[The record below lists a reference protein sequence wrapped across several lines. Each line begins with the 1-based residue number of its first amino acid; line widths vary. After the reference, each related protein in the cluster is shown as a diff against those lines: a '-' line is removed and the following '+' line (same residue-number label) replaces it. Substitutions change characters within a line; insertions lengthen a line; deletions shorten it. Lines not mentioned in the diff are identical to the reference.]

1 MVSRPTSPTLTALM
15 LGSAL
20 ALSACTS
27 SGPLDWDLRSRD
39 STADAARQA
48 TANRPSA
55 DARGIISYPDYQVA
69 VAARGDTVAG
79 VAARVGVSP
88 EELASTNALQATDP
102 LRQGEVLLLPRR
114 VAAAAPAGGFGGAS
128 GPVDVSAIATTALD
142 RVGPSPTTAT
152 PAPAPVVR
160 GTEPVR
166 HKVARGET
174 AFTIARTYNVS
185 AKALAEW
192 NGLGPDLGVR
202 EGQTLII
209 PVANGPAPV
218 LETVVTPPGSGS
230 PTPEPP
236 SAKTPLPDEKTAP
249 AAQKPKETPASP
261 DLGADRTAA
270 SSPKFVMPVQGNIIR
285 AYVKKKNEGIGIAA
299 AAGAPVKAAAGGT
312 VAAITK
318 DTDQVPIIV
327 IRHDGGLL
335 TVYAGVDGL
344 KVKKG
349 DPVSAGQTIA
359 VVRQANPS
367 FLHFEVR
374 RGVESLDPAGFLQ

>member
-1 MVSRPTSPTLTALM
+1 MRIVFRPTSPTLTALM

-20 ALSACTS
+20 ALSACNS

-39 STADAARQA
+39 STTDAARQA

-55 DARGIISYPDYQVA
+55 DQRGIISYPDYQVA
-69 VAARGDTVAG
+69 IAQSGDTVAS
-79 VAARVGVSP
+79 VAARIGIP
-88 EELASTNALQATDP
+88 PAELASNNALQATDP

-114 VAAAAPAGGFGGAS
+114 VAAAAPGGFGAPS
-128 GPVDVSAIATTALD
+128 APVDVSAIATTALD
-142 RVGPSPTTAT
+142 RLGPSPTTA
-152 PAPAPVVR
+152 APIAN
-160 GTEPVR
+160 GSEPVR

-192 NGLGPDLGVR
+192 NGLGADLGVR

-218 LETVVTPPGSGS
+218 LEPVVTQPGSGS

-236 SAKTPLPDEKTAP
+236 SAKTPLPDEKITP

-261 DLGADRTAA
+261 DLGADRTKA
-270 SSPKFVMPVQGNIIR
+270 SSAKFVMPVQGNIIR
-285 AYVKKKNEGIGIAA
+285 AYAKNKNEGIDIAA
-299 AAGAPVKAAAGGT
+299 SAGAPVKAAAGGT
-312 VAAITK
+312 IAAITK
-318 DTDQVPIIV
+318 DTDQVPIVV
-327 IRHDGGLL
+327 IRHAEGLL
-335 TVYAGVDGL
+335 TVYAGLDGL
-344 KVKKG
+344 KINKG
-349 DPVSAGQTIA
+349 DPVSAGQTIG

-367 FLHFEVR
+367 FVHFEVR
-374 RGVESLDPAGFLQ
+374 RGVESLDPSGFLQ

>member
-1 MVSRPTSPTLTALM
+1 MRIVSRPTSPTLTALL

-27 SGPLDWDLRSRD
+27 TGPLDWDLRSRD
-39 STADAARQA
+39 NTTDAARQA

-55 DARGIISYPDYQVA
+55 DQRGIISYPDYQVA
-69 VAARGDTVAG
+69 VAQRGDSVAS
-79 VAARVGVSP
+79 VAARIGLAP
-88 EELASTNALQATDP
+88 EELASTNALKATDP

-114 VAAAAPAGGFGGAS
+114 VAAANVAGPTTLAPAA
-128 GPVDVSAIATTALD
+128 VDVSAIATTALD
-142 RVGPSPTTAT
+142 RVGPSPTTA
-152 PAPAPVVR
+152 APIAQ
-160 GTEPVR
+160 GGEPVR

-192 NGLGPDLGVR
+192 NGLGPDLAVR

-218 LETVVTPPGSGS
+218 LEPVVTQPGSGS

-236 SAKTPLPDEKTAP
+236 SAKTPLPDEKTTP

-261 DLGADRTAA
+261 DLGADRTKA
-270 SSPKFVMPVQGNIIR
+270 SSAKFVMPVQGNIIR
-285 AYVKKKNEGIGIAA
+285 AYAKKKNEGIDIAA
-299 AAGAPVKAAAGGT
+299 SAGAPVKAAAGGT
-312 VAAITK
+312 IAAITK
-318 DTDQVPIIV
+318 DTDQVPIVV
-327 IRHDGGLL
+327 IRHADGLL

-367 FLHFEVR
+367 FVHFEVR
-374 RGVESLDPAGFLQ
+374 RGVESLDPSGFLQ

>member
-1 MVSRPTSPTLTALM
+1 MRIVFRPTSPTLTALM

-20 ALSACTS
+20 ALSACNS

-39 STADAARQA
+39 STTDAARQA

-55 DARGIISYPDYQVA
+55 DQRGIISYPDYQVA
-69 VAARGDTVAG
+69 IAQRGDTVAS
-79 VAARVGVSP
+79 VAARIGIP
-88 EELASTNALQATDP
+88 PAELASNNALQATDP

-114 VAAAAPAGGFGGAS
+114 VAAAAPGGFGAPS
-128 GPVDVSAIATTALD
+128 APVDVSAIATTALD
-142 RVGPSPTTAT
+142 RLGPSPSTA
-152 PAPAPVVR
+152 APIAN
-160 GTEPVR
+160 GSEPVR

-192 NGLGPDLGVR
+192 NGLGADLGVR

-218 LETVVTPPGSGS
+218 LEPVVTQPGSGS

-236 SAKTPLPDEKTAP
+236 SAKTPLPDEKITP

-261 DLGADRTAA
+261 DLGADRTKA
-270 SSPKFVMPVQGNIIR
+270 SSAKFVMPVQGNIIR
-285 AYVKKKNEGIGIAA
+285 AYAKNKNEGIDIAA
-299 AAGAPVKAAAGGT
+299 SAGAPVKAAAGGT
-312 VAAITK
+312 IAAITK
-318 DTDQVPIIV
+318 DTDQVPIVV
-327 IRHDGGLL
+327 IRHAEGLL
-335 TVYAGVDGL
+335 TVYAGLDGL
-344 KVKKG
+344 KINKG
-349 DPVSAGQTIA
+349 DPVSAGQTIG

-367 FLHFEVR
+367 FVHFEVR
-374 RGVESLDPAGFLQ
+374 RGVESLDPSGFLQ

>member
-1 MVSRPTSPTLTALM
+1 MRIVFRPTSPTLTALM

-20 ALSACTS
+20 ALSACNS

-39 STADAARQA
+39 STTDAARQA

-55 DARGIISYPDYQVA
+55 DQRGIISYPDYQVA
-69 VAARGDTVAG
+69 IAQRGDTVAS
-79 VAARVGVSP
+79 VAARIGIP
-88 EELASTNALQATDP
+88 PADLASNNALQATDP

-114 VAAAAPAGGFGGAS
+114 VAAAAPGGFGAPS
-128 GPVDVSAIATTALD
+128 APVDVSAIATTALD
-142 RVGPSPTTAT
+142 RLGPSPSTA
-152 PAPAPVVR
+152 APIAN
-160 GTEPVR
+160 GSEPVR

-192 NGLGPDLGVR
+192 NGLGADLGVR

-218 LETVVTPPGSGS
+218 LEPVVTQPGSGS

-236 SAKTPLPDEKTAP
+236 SAKTPLPDEKITP

-261 DLGADRTAA
+261 DLGADRTKA
-270 SSPKFVMPVQGNIIR
+270 SSAKFVMPVQGNIIR
-285 AYVKKKNEGIGIAA
+285 AYAKKKNEGIDIAA
-299 AAGAPVKAAAGGT
+299 SAGAPVKAAAGGT
-312 VAAITK
+312 IAAITK
-318 DTDQVPIIV
+318 DTDQVPIVV
-327 IRHDGGLL
+327 IRHAEGLL
-335 TVYAGVDGL
+335 TVYAGLDGL
-344 KVKKG
+344 KINKG
-349 DPVSAGQTIA
+349 DPVSAGQTIG

-367 FLHFEVR
+367 FVHFEVR
-374 RGVESLDPAGFLQ
+374 RGVESLDPSGFLQ

>member
-1 MVSRPTSPTLTALM
+1 MRMVSRPTSPTLTALM

-69 VAARGDTVAG
+69 VAARGDTVAS
-79 VAARVGVSP
+79 VAARVGLAP

-114 VAAAAPAGGFGGAS
+114 VAAAAPAAGGFGGAS
-128 GPVDVSAIATTALD
+128 APVDVSAIATTALD
-142 RVGPSPTTAT
+142 RVGPSPT
-152 PAPAPVVR
+152 APAPVVK

-185 AKALAEW
+185 AKSLAEW

-218 LETVVTPPGSGS
+218 LEPVVTQPGSGS

-270 SSPKFVMPVQGNIIR
+270 SNAKFVMPVQGNIIR
-285 AYVKKKNEGIGIAA
+285 AYAKKKNEGIDIAA
-299 AAGAPVKAAAGGT
+299 SAGAPVKAAAGGT

-318 DTDQVPIIV
+318 DTDQVPIVV
-327 IRHDGGLL
+327 IRHADGLL
-335 TVYAGVDGL
+335 TVYAGLDGL

-349 DPVSAGQTIA
+349 DPVSAGQTIG

-367 FLHFEVR
+367 FVHFEVR
-374 RGVESLDPAGFLQ
+374 RGVESLDPSGFLQ

>member
-1 MVSRPTSPTLTALM
+1 MRIVFRPTSPTLTALM

-20 ALSACTS
+20 ALSACNS

-39 STADAARQA
+39 STTDAARQA

-55 DARGIISYPDYQVA
+55 DQRGIISYPDYQVA
-69 VAARGDTVAG
+69 IAQRGDTVAS
-79 VAARVGVSP
+79 VAARIGIP
-88 EELASTNALQATDP
+88 PAELASNNALQATDP

-114 VAAAAPAGGFGGAS
+114 VAAAAPGGFGAPS
-128 GPVDVSAIATTALD
+128 APVDVSAIATTALD
-142 RVGPSPTTAT
+142 RLGPSPTTA
-152 PAPAPVVR
+152 APIAN
-160 GTEPVR
+160 GSEPVR

-192 NGLGPDLGVR
+192 NGLGADLGVR

-218 LETVVTPPGSGS
+218 LEPVVTQPGSGS

-236 SAKTPLPDEKTAP
+236 SAKTPLPDEKITP

-261 DLGADRTAA
+261 DLGADRTKA
-270 SSPKFVMPVQGNIIR
+270 SSAKFVMPVQGNIIR
-285 AYVKKKNEGIGIAA
+285 AYAKKKNEGIDIAA
-299 AAGAPVKAAAGGT
+299 SAGAPVKAAAGGT
-312 VAAITK
+312 IAAITK
-318 DTDQVPIIV
+318 DTDQVPIVV
-327 IRHDGGLL
+327 IRHAEGLL
-335 TVYAGVDGL
+335 TVYAGLDGL
-344 KVKKG
+344 KINKG
-349 DPVSAGQTIA
+349 DPVSAGQTIG

-367 FLHFEVR
+367 FVHFEVR
-374 RGVESLDPAGFLQ
+374 RGVESLDPSGFLQ

>member
-1 MVSRPTSPTLTALM
+1 MRIVFRPTSPTLTALM

-20 ALSACTS
+20 ALSACNS

-39 STADAARQA
+39 STTDAARQA

-55 DARGIISYPDYQVA
+55 DQRGIISYPDYQVA
-69 VAARGDTVAG
+69 IAQRGDTVAS
-79 VAARVGVSP
+79 VAARIGIP
-88 EELASTNALQATDP
+88 PAELASNNALQATDP

-114 VAAAAPAGGFGGAS
+114 VAAAAPGGFGAPS
-128 GPVDVSAIATTALD
+128 APVDVSAIATTALD
-142 RVGPSPTTAT
+142 RLGPSPTTA
-152 PAPAPVVR
+152 APIAN
-160 GTEPVR
+160 GSEPVR

-192 NGLGPDLGVR
+192 NGLGADLGVR

-218 LETVVTPPGSGS
+218 LEPVVTQPGSGS

-236 SAKTPLPDEKTAP
+236 SAKTPLPDEKITP

-261 DLGADRTAA
+261 DLGADRTKA
-270 SSPKFVMPVQGNIIR
+270 SSAKFVMPVQGNIIR
-285 AYVKKKNEGIGIAA
+285 AYAKNKNEGIDIAA
-299 AAGAPVKAAAGGT
+299 SAGAPVKAAAGGT
-312 VAAITK
+312 IAAITK
-318 DTDQVPIIV
+318 DTDQVPIVV
-327 IRHDGGLL
+327 IRHAEGLL
-335 TVYAGVDGL
+335 TVYAGLDGL
-344 KVKKG
+344 KINKG
-349 DPVSAGQTIA
+349 DPVSAGQTIG

-367 FLHFEVR
+367 FVHFEVR
-374 RGVESLDPAGFLQ
+374 RGVESLDPSGFLQ